1 MPVTV
6 TNTKV
11 YIFSFPAG
19 RLQIHAAPFM
29 QTFRQLLIHYFISF
43 YYILYYFS
51 DTWQYYL
58 KMLLKQLLFLQLRLI
73 IYVKSLLVYTIC
85 F

>member
-1 MPVTV
+1 M
-6 TNTKV
+6 
-11 YIFSFPAG
+11 
-19 RLQIHAAPFM
+19 
-29 QTFRQLLIHYFISF
+29 
-43 YYILYYFS
+43 
-51 DTWQYYL
+51 